1 MATRRATQDS
11 SDSDGYL
18 RLRDAIVHGELVP
31 NQRLVEADISSMYSL
46 PRGAVRSALL
56 RLEHEG
62 LVEREPHRGARVRQ
76 ITEREAVEILQTRAV
91 LEGLA
96 ARHAA
101 RNRTE
106 EDAAELEEILAEQ
119 RAALERE
126 DLLGASEINA
136 RLHARIVE
144 LSGHGT
150 MQRLVRGL
158 KSQTVRFQFRTILL
172 PVCHPQSAREHGAI
186 VAAIVAGDED
196 EAERAMRE
204 HIDHVAAALGATG
217 ETLPPRASALG

>member
-1 MATRRATQDS
+1 MAK
-11 SDSDGYL
+11 SDSNDSAGYL
-18 RLRDAIVHGELVP
+18 RLREAIVHGELAP
-31 NQRLVEADISSMYSL
+31 NQRLVEADVSSMFRL

-76 ITEREAVEILQTRAV
+76 ITELEAVEILQTRAV

-101 RNRTE
+101 LKRSDD
-106 EDAAELEEILAEQ
+106 DATELETILAEQ
-119 RAALERE
+119 RDALERE
-126 DLLGASEINA
+126 DLLAASDVNA

-144 LSGHGT
+144 LSDHHT

-158 KSQTVRFQFRTILL
+158 KSQTVRFQFRTILM
-172 PVCHPQSAREHGAI
+172 PGRPSQSAREHAAI
-186 VAAIVAGDED
+186 VAAIVARDGD

-204 HIDHVAAALGATG
+204 HIDNVAAALGATAQA
-217 ETLPPRASALG
+217 PPPPQASVLG

>member
-1 MATRRATQDS
+1 MPPKRESNDS
-11 SDSDGYL
+11 AGYL
-18 RLRDAIVHGELVP
+18 RLREAIVHGELAP
-31 NQRLVEADISSMYSL
+31 NQRLVEADVSSMFRL

-62 LVEREPHRGARVRQ
+62 LVEREPHRGARVRHISEQ
-76 ITEREAVEILQTRAV
+76 EAVEILQTRAV

-101 RNRTE
+101 LKRTDAE
-106 EDAAELEEILAEQ
+106 AAELEAILAEQ

-126 DLLGASEINA
+126 DLLGASDVNA

-144 LSGHGT
+144 LSDHQT

-158 KSQTVRFQFRTILL
+158 KSQTVRFQFRTILM
-172 PVCHPQSAREHGAI
+172 PGRPSQSAREHTAI
-186 VAAIVAGDED
+186 VAAIVAGDAD

-204 HIDHVAAALGATG
+204 HIDNVAVALGAAV
-217 ETLPPRASALG
+217 ESQPPRASAFG

>member
-1 MATRRATQDS
+1 MATRRETQDS
-11 SDSDGYL
+11 NDSTGYL
-18 RLRDAIVHGELVP
+18 RLRDAIVRGELAP
-31 NQRLVEADISSMYSL
+31 NQRLVEADVSTMFGL

-76 ITEREAVEILQTRAV
+76 ITEQEAVEILQTRAV

-101 RNRTE
+101 LNRT
-106 EDAAELEEILAEQ
+106 DADGAELEAILAEQ
-119 RAALERE
+119 RAALDRE

-144 LSGHGT
+144 LSAHAT

-172 PVCHPQSAREHGAI
+172 PGRPSQSAREHGAI
-186 VAAIVAGDED
+186 VAAIVAGDAD

-204 HIDHVAAALGATG
+204 HIDHVAAALGMAG
-217 ETLPPRASALG
+217 AAPPRASALG

>member
-1 MATRRATQDS
+1 MAAKRDS
-11 SDSDGYL
+11 NDSTGYL
-18 RLRDAIVHGELVP
+18 RLREAIVHGELAP
-31 NQRLVEADISSMYSL
+31 NQRLVEADVSSMFRL

-76 ITEREAVEILQTRAV
+76 VSEQEAVEILQTRAV

-101 RNRTE
+101 LKRTDSE
-106 EDAAELEEILAEQ
+106 AAELQAILAEQ

-126 DLLGASEINA
+126 DLLGASDVNA

-144 LSGHGT
+144 LSDHHT

-158 KSQTVRFQFRTILL
+158 KSQTVRFQFRTILM
-172 PVCHPQSAREHGAI
+172 PGRPSQSAREHAAI
-186 VAAIVAGDED
+186 VEAIVAGDASA
-196 EAERAMRE
+196 AERAMRT
-204 HIDHVAAALGATG
+204 HIDNVAVALGAVS
-217 ETLPPRASALG
+217 EQAPPRASAFS

>member
-1 MATRRATQDS
+1 MFR
-11 SDSDGYL
+11 
-18 RLRDAIVHGELVP
+18 
-31 NQRLVEADISSMYSL
+31 L

-76 ITEREAVEILQTRAV
+76 ITELEAVEILQTRAV

-101 RNRTE
+101 LKRSDD
-106 EDAAELEEILAEQ
+106 DAAELETILAEQ
-119 RAALERE
+119 RDALERE
-126 DLLGASEINA
+126 DLLAASDVNA

-144 LSGHGT
+144 LSDHHT

-158 KSQTVRFQFRTILL
+158 KSQTVRFQFRTILM
-172 PVCHPQSAREHGAI
+172 PGRPSQSAREHAAI
-186 VAAIVAGDED
+186 VAAIVARDGD

-204 HIDHVAAALGATG
+204 HIDNVAAALGAAG
-217 ETLPPRASALG
+217 LQPPRASALG

>member
-1 MATRRATQDS
+1 
-11 SDSDGYL
+11 
-18 RLRDAIVHGELVP
+18 
-31 NQRLVEADISSMYSL
+31 VEADVSSMFQL
-46 PRGAVRSALL
+46 TRGAVRSALL

-76 ITEREAVEILQTRAV
+76 ISEQEAVEILQTRAV

-101 RNRTE
+101 LNRTE
-106 EDAAELEEILAEQ
+106 ADAAELEAILAEQ

-144 LSGHGT
+144 LSGHQT

-172 PVCHPQSAREHGAI
+172 AGRPSHSAREHAAI
-186 VAAIVAGDED
+186 VAAIAAGDAD
-196 EAERAMRE
+196 EAERAMRD
-204 HIDHVAAALGATG
+204 HIDHVAAALGATTG
-217 ETLPPRASALG
+217 LTPPRASALG

>member
-1 MATRRATQDS
+1 MATQRDTNDS
-11 SDSDGYL
+11 TGYL
-18 RLRDAIVHGELVP
+18 RLREAIVHGDLAP
-31 NQRLVEADISSMYSL
+31 NQRLVEADVSSMFQL
-46 PRGAVRSALL
+46 TRGAVRSALL

-62 LVEREPHRGARVRQ
+62 LVEREPHRGARVRPISEQ
-76 ITEREAVEILQTRAV
+76 EAVEILQTRAV

-101 RNRTE
+101 LNRTE
-106 EDAAELEEILAEQ
+106 ADAAELEAILAEQ

-144 LSGHGT
+144 LSGHQT

-172 PVCHPQSAREHGAI
+172 PGRPSHSAREHAAI
-186 VAAIVAGDED
+186 VAAIAAGDAD
-196 EAERAMRE
+196 EAERAMRD
-204 HIDHVAAALGATG
+204 HIDHVAAALGATTG
-217 ETLPPRASALG
+217 LTPPRASALG